1 MPRRKRRRSDRL
13 TPLELEIMEVLWV
26 QEPATSHT
34 VQKAL
39 ARRLAYTTVQTMLN
53 VLCRKGKVRRVLRGR
68 VYIYRPGL
76 SRRLE
81 LARTVRE
88 LIDRWF
94 GGSATDL
101 VMTLIE
107 ERQVGAETLARLQE
121 QVARLEANSNGKD

>member
-1 MPRRKRRRSDRL
+1 MPRRKGRRSDRL

-26 QEPATSHT
+26 QGPATSHT

-39 ARRLAYTTVQTMLN
+39 DRRLAYTTVQTMLN

-68 VYIYRPGL
+68 VYIYRPAL
-76 SRRLE
+76 SRRLA
-81 LARTVRE
+81 LARTIRE

-107 ERQVGAETLARLQE
+107 ERQVAPETLAQVQE
-121 QVARLEANSNGKD
+121 QVARFEDASDGKN